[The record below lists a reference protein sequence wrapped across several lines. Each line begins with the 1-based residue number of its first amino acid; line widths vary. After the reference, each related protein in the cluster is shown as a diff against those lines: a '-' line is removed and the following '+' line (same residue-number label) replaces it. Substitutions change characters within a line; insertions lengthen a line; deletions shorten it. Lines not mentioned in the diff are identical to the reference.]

1 VRRNLFTVT
10 LLITLCVV
18 TLVIA
23 VATGQAQRT
32 EFESPTVRQS
42 APIKP
47 LIKPPLIKPPL
58 IKPPRIKPS
67 QAKSIA
73 PARLQSVKHQS
84 AKVALAV
91 PKISPAKT
99 SPAKISQAINPLTC
113 ALQPETGKASK
124 SRNSFKRPLGSVEL
138 ERFRRTVAA
147 IAPGETLATL
157 RAPSSYQPREAVF
170 LIDPT
175 NYGDRYFKDVNG
187 NPALL
192 PPLVVLHE
200 TVGSASGT
208 LNFFRTPHPKESNQA
223 SYHTLIQR
231 DGTVLYLVPPD
242 KRAYGAGNS
251 IFFGVNGIAEA
262 VKTHPKFP
270 PSVNNFAYHVAL
282 ESPPDGNTNAPT
294 HSGYTIEQYQ
304 SLAWIVSKTGVSND
318 RITTHKAVDRS
329 GQRMDP
335 RNFSAS
341 RFFQLMQTYPKT
353 VEIPITCAMPQA
365 TRLKQPIQQ
374 AKQVRLLQ
382 QNSVT

>member
-1 VRRNLFTVT
+1 MRRNLFTVT

-32 EFESPTVRQS
+32 EFESPIVHQS

-47 LIKPPLIKPPL
+47 LVKPPLVKPPQV
-58 IKPPRIKPS
+58 KP
-67 QAKSIA
+67 IA
-73 PARLQSVKHQS
+73 QARLQSVKNQPPK
-84 AKVALAV
+84 ATPAV
-91 PKISPAKT
+91 PKISPAKKIRQT
-99 SPAKISQAINPLTC
+99 KISQAINPLAC
-113 ALQPETGKASK
+113 ALQPELGQAARL
-124 SRNSFKRPLGSVEL
+124 SRSSNSMAQRPLGSVEL
-138 ERFRRTVAA
+138 ERFRRTIAA
-147 IAPGETLATL
+147 IAPGDPLSSS
-157 RAPSSYQPREAVF
+157 RALSSYQPREAVF

-208 LNFFRTPHPKESNQA
+208 LNFFRTRHLKENNQA

-251 IFFGVNGIAEA
+251 IFFGVNGAAEA

-304 SLAWIVSKTGVSND
+304 SLAWIVSKTGVSDD

-335 RNFSAS
+335 RNFSGS

-353 VEIPITCAMPQA
+353 VEIPITCAVPQA
-365 TRLKQPIQQ
+365 THRLKQPIQQ
-374 AKQVRLLQ
+374 AKQVSRPSQ
-382 QNSVT
+382 QN